1 VRGSPT
7 DAIERGD
14 QEVHAARLG
23 RAGRHGAYLTDGVDL
38 FRVAGVVSGSSGPT
52 TVELENCRTLEM
64 HTYSGHGVMSLG
76 LAPVTARH
84 THE

>member
-1 VRGSPT
+1 MRSSAATRKSTRRGL
-7 DAIERGD
+7 AEL
-14 QEVHAARLG
+14 V
-23 RAGRHGAYLTDGVDL
+23 RHGAYLTDGVDL